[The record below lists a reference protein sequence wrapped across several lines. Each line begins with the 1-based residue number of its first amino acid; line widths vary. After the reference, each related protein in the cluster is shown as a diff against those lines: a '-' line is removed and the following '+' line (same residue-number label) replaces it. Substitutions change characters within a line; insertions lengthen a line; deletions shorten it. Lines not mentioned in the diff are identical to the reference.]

1 MGERIQLFKPWMG
14 REEHDALREPLE
26 TGWIG
31 SGPKVLEF
39 ERQFAEYIGVK
50 HAVALNAGTAAL
62 HLAMLAAGVD
72 GGEVLTTPMTFLSS
86 NHCIL
91 HAGGEPVFCDIE
103 PDTLNLA
110 VDGLEA
116 AITERTRAILA
127 VHYGGHPC
135 DMDPI
140 LDIAARHGL
149 QVIEDAAQGC
159 GGSYRNE
166 KLGSLGDI
174 GCFSFDAR
182 KNLSTGDGGM
192 LTTNDDIVAERVQR
206 LKWMGISRGTWERFS
221 TDRPSWDYGEITE
234 LGFKYLMNDIAASLG
249 LVQLSKLDRGNAL
262 RRALLERYRTA
273 FAEVEGVELLAAR
286 TYGQSACYCAVI
298 QVDNRDG
305 VHDFL
310 SAHGIESAVHY
321 LPCHLLPIYQK
332 YNRRPLPVAD
342 AAWLRILTIPLFPQL
357 TDEQQDRVVEVI
369 RRSAS
374 SEKTSRSRAVGG

>member
-14 REEHDALREPLE
+14 SEEYEALREPLE

-39 ERQFAEYIGVK
+39 ERRFAEYIGVK
-50 HAVALNAGTAAL
+50 HAVALNSGTAAL
-62 HLAMLAAGVD
+62 HLAMLVAGVD
-72 GGEVLTTPMTFLSS
+72 GGEVLTTPMTFVSS

-116 AITERTRAILA
+116 SVTGRTRAILA

-149 QVIEDAAQGC
+149 QVIEDAAQAC
-159 GGSYRNE
+159 GGSYRDH

-174 GCFSFDAR
+174 GCFSFDSR

-192 LTTNDDIVAERVQR
+192 LTTDDDIVAERVQR

-221 TDRPSWDYGEITE
+221 TDRPSWDYDVTE
-234 LGFKYLMNDIAASLG
+234 VGFKYLMNDIAASLG
-249 LVQLSKLDRGNAL
+249 LVQLAKLERGNGL
-262 RRALLERYRTA
+262 RRARLERYREA
-273 FAEVEGVELLAAR
+273 FEEVEGVELLAKR
-286 TYGQSACYCAVI
+286 SYGRSACYCAVI
-298 QVDNRDG
+298 QVGDRDG
-305 VHDFL
+305 VHEFL
-310 SAHGIESAVHY
+310 SDHGIESAVHF
-321 LPCHLLPIYQK
+321 LPSHLMPIYQK
-332 YNRRPLPVAD
+332 YNRGPLPVVD
-342 AAWLRILTIPLFPQL
+342 AAWQRILTIPLFPDL
-357 TDEQQDRVVEVI
+357 TSSQQERVIEVV
-369 RRSAS
+369 RRSVCG
-374 SEKTSRSRAVGG
+374 EEVSRSRAVGG